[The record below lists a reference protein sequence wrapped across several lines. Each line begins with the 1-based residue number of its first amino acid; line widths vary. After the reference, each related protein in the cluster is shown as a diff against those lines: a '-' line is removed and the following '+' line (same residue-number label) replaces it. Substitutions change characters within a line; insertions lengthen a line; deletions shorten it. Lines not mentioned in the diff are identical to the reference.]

1 MTFYAIAAGFRNVE
15 GSLIIGRVC
24 QTPWRQHVPRR
35 CPPKLPCNF
44 FAQTFQ
50 FQHRALPMTTANKIT
65 VVRILMI
72 PAFVTMA
79 IYYGQS
85 IQRGEP
91 LEWQRL
97 AAIVIFLLAAV
108 SDGLD
113 GYVARRYNQRSSLGV
128 ILDPIADKGLLL
140 SGIITLSIS
149 NWSEIDP
156 EYGRFPAWFP
166 VLVITRDAVILV
178 GAVVLHL
185 LNGKV
190 LVKPNWTGKVA
201 TVCQMCAIGWVML
214 QLRFLPLFFVVI
226 VAGIF
231 TLISGVVYVMD
242 GVRQLQ
248 AEGHAHPRRD

>member
-1 MTFYAIAAGFRNVE
+1 
-15 GSLIIGRVC
+15 
-24 QTPWRQHVPRR
+24 
-35 CPPKLPCNF
+35 
-44 FAQTFQ
+44 
-50 FQHRALPMTTANKIT
+50 MTTANKIT

-85 IQRGEP
+85 IQRGAP
-91 LEWQRL
+91 LEWQRFT
-97 AAIVIFLLAAV
+97 AIAIFLIAAV

-128 ILDPIADKGLLL
+128 MLDPIADKGLLL

-149 NWSEIDP
+149 NWSDIDP

-178 GAVVLHL
+178 GAGILHL

-190 LVKPNWTGKVA
+190 HVKPNWTGKVA
-201 TVCQMCAIGWVML
+201 TVLQMIAIGWVML
-214 QLRFLPLFFVVI
+214 QLHFLPLQYVV
-226 VAGIF
+226 VAAGLF
-231 TLISGVVYVMD
+231 TAISGGVYVAD

-248 AEGHAHPRRD
+248 AEGHAHAKVD

>member
-1 MTFYAIAAGFRNVE
+1 
-15 GSLIIGRVC
+15 
-24 QTPWRQHVPRR
+24 
-35 CPPKLPCNF
+35 
-44 FAQTFQ
+44 
-50 FQHRALPMTTANKIT
+50 MTTANKIT
-65 VVRILMI
+65 VARILMI

-85 IQRGEP
+85 IQRGAP
-91 LEWQRL
+91 LEWQRFT
-97 AAIVIFLLAAV
+97 AIAIFLIAAV

-113 GYVARRYNQRSSLGV
+113 GYVARHYNQRSSLGV

-156 EYGRFPAWFP
+156 DYGRFPAWFP

-178 GAVVLHL
+178 GAIVLHL
-185 LNGKV
+185 LIGKV
-190 LVKPNWTGKVA
+190 HIKPNWTGKVA

-214 QLRFLPLFFVVI
+214 QLHFLPLPFVVI
-226 VAGIF
+226 VAGVF
-231 TLISGVVYVMD
+231 TLISGIVYVTE

-248 AEGHAHPRRD
+248 AAGHAHAARD